1 MGGSIQ
7 VLQEAPGLIGSA
19 TGLIMTN
26 SHPPLGQVVRKFSG
40 RETNLLYRIYIRKDL
55 DNKTMCTWI
64 IEKAEIEGSAKG
76 ADGWFKLAQ
85 ANVYYDHPYDAPM
98 DHALVIDF
106 IETPGKPE
114 GRVAV
119 EMSAVSAE
127 RLISSIKT
135 ALETGEREHGLR
147 RFS

>member
-7 VLQEAPGLIGSA
+7 VLQEVPGVIGSA
-19 TGLIMTN
+19 KDLAATHLR
-26 SHPPLGQVVRKFSG
+26 PPLGQVVRKVSW
-40 RETNLLYRIYIRKDL
+40 RETNSLWRIHILKDL
-55 DNKTMCTWI
+55 DNKIMCTWI
-64 IEKAEIEGSAKG
+64 IEKAEMEGSAKG

-106 IETPGKPE
+106 VEDPGKPE

-119 EMSAVSAE
+119 EMSAVSAG
-127 RLISSIKT
+127 RLISSIKM

-147 RFS
+147 